1 MDAKFPD
8 NSYREEETDFEDL
21 LQDNVLPDNSY
32 RTLEQRRNRRKRI
45 GSRGITACSDEE
57 HSWAED
63 ERKTFKGSTRV
74 DVDKRLQ
81 YIINIII
88 NCNYCC
94 RWGNKDRNT
103 SFRNI
108 HTVRLW
114 T

>member
-74 DVDKRLQ
+74 DVDKRLKLQ
-81 YIINIII
+81 LLLSLGKQGQKYFIQKHP
-88 NCNYCC
+88 Y
-94 RWGNKDRNT
+94 R
-103 SFRNI
+103 
-108 HTVRLW
+108 
-114 T
+114 